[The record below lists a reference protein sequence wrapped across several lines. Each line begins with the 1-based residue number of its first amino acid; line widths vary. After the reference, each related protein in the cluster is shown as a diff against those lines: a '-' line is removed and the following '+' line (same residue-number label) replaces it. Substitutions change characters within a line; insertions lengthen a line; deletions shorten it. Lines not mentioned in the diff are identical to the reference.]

1 MLLRIVLAL
10 TLLLTLGNA
19 AGAADTAFRLATPSS
34 PDSDV
39 WNEGFSIVF
48 SLDEKQCRAAYG
60 KDWLE
65 RCAAPMPGMTGRT
78 ADTVSMRPAV
88 PGVWRWQAPHILRF
102 HPETSLKPATRYEIS
117 LADLPLPAGMRLRAT
132 RLQYTTS
139 PQAVRIG
146 KETFWTDPA
155 AGGRHAVSVPLYFIW
170 PADTAQVEAALRVGS
185 ASPGSGLRFDQ
196 PRVIWNESRDEA
208 LVTAT
213 VATLPDSNVQGR
225 VTLHG
230 MYSFSLDGSKRVLR
244 LQKPTESRFAVT
256 GKKHLLDIRAAELSA
271 AHDKDLNPVLQLEIR
286 TSLRIRPSELLRRLS
301 VVQLPARAQAGAG
314 NDTDWAGMP
323 AISPEDRAR
332 GTKLAPEPLEDGDHE
347 SDRLL
352 FRLPA
357 MENGRFLLID
367 VQKGLTAGNGLTL
380 AEDRRF
386 LLRAP
391 DLSPTVALLQPGN
404 VLSLSGDKKLNLYT
418 VGLRRLEWQ
427 TYRVREPFLALLA
440 QNASSASQ
448 FELWGMSPEQLG
460 TLAEGVVPLPEPEK
474 PGQAVFHSLELA
486 QLLNAKDASLS
497 GVFFL
502 QIQGIDAE
510 GKQRAF
516 LNRLVLATSLGLTV
530 KKTFDGKPA
539 TVFVQHLGT
548 GLPLEGVQIQV
559 LGSNGVSL
567 VTGVTDAQG
576 RAQLPPVEG
585 LPRDVLPAA
594 IVARSADGQDT
605 AWLSLRDF
613 ARTVDYSD
621 FPVAGRHVSPDG
633 MIVSAFSQR
642 DIYRPGE
649 RLHFGCILRKAD
661 GTPLPEGVPLE
672 VELIDPRPATVLRRS
687 LTTDRDGLFVLDWDS
702 PADAI
707 TGPYRLSVRLAG
719 DRPVFLGDVAV
730 RVEEFQPDTLS
741 IKANFSPA
749 VPRGWFRTG
758 SGETPTA
765 SVRLDNLYGQPAAGH
780 RVSAAFQTAAG
791 TFRFEEYSDYTFYDA
806 SPFNGESTSLR
817 MSDATTDAS
826 GTALLPLPLGRL
838 LPGTFRGTVQI
849 EGFEPSGGRAVTR
862 SLNALFS
869 PQALALGWK
878 PEGGANNLEYIPQH
892 TAGSLRL
899 LAVNNDLQ
907 PVAVEKAQLIL
918 SERRYVTSLVSD
930 AQGRYRYDAASVDT
944 EVQRSEAV
952 IGPDGFLWSIP
963 TETPGDYLLSVRDAE
978 GTLLASIPFS
988 IAGNRLAAPEE
999 LDPASLAR
1007 GNLRLVLDKKRY
1019 APGDVIKMRLSA
1031 PFDGSG
1037 LITIERDNVVAHAWF
1052 TAKAGESVQEITLPR
1067 DFEGAGYVNVS
1078 FVRSQQSDAIYMQPH
1093 AYAVAPFTAGVEQ
1106 RDMGLRLEA
1115 PASVRPGEELRVRL
1129 SARTPGRA
1137 VVFAVDEGILQLT
1150 DFRTPDPLADIL
1162 LNRALGVQTS
1172 RMFDLLMPDHARLRG
1187 RIPGFG
1193 GGVGV
1198 GARFLNPFQ
1207 RRGEAP
1213 FAVWLDP
1220 VDVGPEGR
1228 ELTIAVPESFTGKFR
1243 LMAVGCAAPSSP
1255 SVTAGN
1261 AETFVEVNGTIIVKP
1276 LLPSTVAPGDTFE
1289 GALAIANTVAGS
1301 GPEAQVQLTLKTG
1314 SGLELRD
1321 TPAEQT
1327 VVIPENGEKVI
1338 PLPLRA
1344 LDEPGVTSV
1353 SVVATLGKEKPVQR
1367 SIELAIRPAT
1377 PRTLTLSERVV
1388 DKQRDISAPSALY
1401 PYQAVTRATLSTGPL
1416 SALRAVFARLN
1427 AYPYDCTEQRI
1438 SQAFPYA
1445 ALSAVPELRA
1455 SFLSQAGLAPEEKDK
1470 DAMGRRVAAAVQGIQ
1485 RCFVVNDGVSFWPG
1499 GKADDFLTAYAA
1511 DFLLT
1516 LRENGSIA
1524 PEPLT
1529 RNLLDALQRL
1539 AVRPPMSAHDA
1550 RIKIYAVWV
1559 LLRDGRIMTQEVR
1572 ELERWCRANLPDWER
1587 DAVATLLADSLAMLR
1602 LERQARDILPP
1613 RIAAPASDSVFT
1625 PAILHGLHA
1634 LALSRHFPERRVD
1647 IPVDSLVRY
1656 AVTDA
1661 SPLELSF
1668 LARGLLTLGGTPPP
1682 LPPDVRLTCTEVAP
1696 GFPPVTAEAVAEGSV
1711 LTLDAPGCTR
1721 VETSAPAGEGWR
1733 LQLLTDG
1740 YPRTPQPEK
1749 AQGLEVRRRFLDE
1762 RGEAVLSAP
1771 VGALLTVEI
1780 TLRSDNTTLENIVIT
1795 DLLPGGLELLLE
1807 KDDSLP
1813 QGDGLLYR
1821 QRREDRSLFFVNA
1834 TPAAATYRYR
1844 VRAATRG
1851 TFALPPVSAEAMYDA
1866 ATRAAA
1872 DGGQF
1877 VVE

>member
-1 MLLRIVLAL
+1 MLLRLVLAL
-10 TLLLTLGNA
+10 ALLLGMGNA

-39 WNEGFSIVF
+39 WNEGFGIVF

-65 RCAAPMPGMTGRT
+65 RCAAPMPGETGRT
-78 ADTVSMRPAV
+78 ADTVVMRPAV

-102 HPETSLKPATRYEIS
+102 YPETSLKPATRYEIS
-117 LADLPLPAGMRLRAT
+117 LADLPLPAAMRLRT
-132 RLQYTTS
+132 TKLQYTTS

-146 KETFWTDPA
+146 KETFWTNPA

-170 PADTAQVEAALRVGS
+170 PADTAQVEASLRVGS

-213 VATLPDSNVQGR
+213 VATLPENDAQGR

-230 MYSFSLDGSKRVLR
+230 MYSFSLDDGKRTIR
-244 LQKPTESRFAVT
+244 RQKPAESRFAVT
-256 GKKHLLDIRAAELSA
+256 GGSRLLDVRAVELSN
-271 AHDKDLNPVLQLEIR
+271 AHDETLNPVLQLEIR
-286 TSLRIRPSELLRRLS
+286 TSLRVRPSEVLRRLS
-301 VVQLPARAQAGAG
+301 VVQLPARAQPGAG
-314 NDTDWAGMP
+314 SDTDWAGMP
-323 AISPEDRAR
+323 AVAPEDRAR
-332 GTKLAPEPLEDGDHE
+332 GETLVPVPLEDGDHE

-357 MENGRFLLID
+357 AEHSRFLLID
-367 VQKGLTAGNGLTL
+367 LRKGLTAGNGLTL

-391 DLSPTVALLQPGN
+391 GLSPTVELLQPGN
-404 VLSLSGDKKLNLYT
+404 VLSLSGDKKLDLYT
-418 VGLRRLEWQ
+418 VGIRRLEWR

-440 QNASSASQ
+440 QNTSSASQ
-448 FELWGMSPEQLG
+448 FETWGISREQLG
-460 TLAEGVVPLPEPEK
+460 TLAEGVVPLPEPAK
-474 PGQAVFHSLELA
+474 PGQAVFHALELA
-486 QLLNAKDASLS
+486 QLLPAKDDSLS

-502 QIQGIDAE
+502 QIRGIDAE
-510 GKQRAF
+510 GKERAF

-530 KKTFDGKPA
+530 KKTFDGNPA

-559 LGSNGVSL
+559 LGSNGVPL
-567 VTGVTDAQG
+567 ATGVTDAQG
-576 RAQLPPVEG
+576 RAQLPPIDG
-585 LPRDVLPAA
+585 LSRDNAPAA
-594 IVARSADGQDT
+594 VVAHSADGQDM

-621 FPVAGRHVSPDG
+621 FPVAGRHVPPDG

-661 GTPLPEGVPLE
+661 GTPLPAGVPLD

-687 LTTDRDGLFVLDWDS
+687 LTTAADGLFVLSWDC
-702 PADAI
+702 PADAA

-758 SGETPTA
+758 SGETPAA

-806 SPFNGESTSLR
+806 SPFNGESASLR

-849 EGFEPSGGRAVTR
+849 EGFEPSGGRAVIR

-878 PEGGANNLEYIPQH
+878 PEGGANNLDYIPQH

-899 LAVNNDLQ
+899 LAVNNDLH
-907 PVAVEKAQLIL
+907 PVAVEKAQFIL

-930 AQGRYRYDAASVDT
+930 AQGRYRYDAASVAT
-944 EVQRSEAV
+944 EVQRSEAT
-952 IGPDGFLWSIP
+952 IGPDGFLWPIP
-963 TETPGDYLLSVRDAE
+963 TETPGDYLLSVRDAA

-1019 APGDVIKMRLSA
+1019 APGDVVKMRLSA

-1037 LITIERDNVVAHAWF
+1037 LITIERDTVVAHAWF
-1052 TAKAGESVQEITLPR
+1052 TARAGESVQEITLPR

-1078 FVRSQQSDAIYMQPH
+1078 FVRSLQSDAVYMQPH
-1093 AYAVAPFTAGVEQ
+1093 AYAVAPFTVGLEQ

-1115 PASVRPGEELRVRL
+1115 PAAVRPGETLRVRL

-1162 LNRALGVQTS
+1162 LDRALVVQTS

-1193 GGVGV
+1193 GGIGI

-1220 VDVGPEGR
+1220 ADVGPEGR
-1228 ELTIAVPESFTGKFR
+1228 EISIPVPESFTGKFR

-1255 SVTAGN
+1255 SVTAGH
-1261 AETFVEVNGTIIVKP
+1261 AEAFVEVNGTVIVKP
-1276 LLPSTVAPGDTFE
+1276 LLPSAVAPGDTFE
-1289 GALAIANTVAGS
+1289 GALVIANTVAGS
-1301 GPEAQVQLTLKTG
+1301 GPEAQVHLALTCG
-1314 SGLELRD
+1314 PGLELRD

-1353 SVVATLGKEKPVQR
+1353 AVVATLGEEKPVRR
-1367 SIELAIRPAT
+1367 SIELAVRPAA
-1377 PRTLTLSERVV
+1377 PRTLTLSESPV
-1388 DKQRDISAPSALY
+1388 DARRDIRAPSALY

-1416 SALRAVFARLN
+1416 TALRAVFARLD
-1427 AYPYDCTEQRI
+1427 AYPYDCAEQRI

-1445 ALSAVPELRA
+1445 ALSAVPALRA
-1455 SFLSQAGLAPEEKDK
+1455 SVLAADPASHKDGT
-1470 DAMGRRVAAAVQGIQ
+1470 DAAGRRIAAAVQTIQ
-1485 RCFVVNDGVSFWPG
+1485 RCFVENEGVGFWPG

-1516 LRENGSIA
+1516 LRENGGIA

-1539 AVRPPMSAHDA
+1539 AVRPPASAHDA
-1550 RIKIYAVWV
+1550 RVRIYAVWV

-1572 ELERWCRANLPDWER
+1572 ELERWCRASLADWER

-1602 LERQARDILPP
+1602 LDRQARDMLPP
-1613 RIAAPASDSVFT
+1613 RIAAPAGDAVFT
-1625 PAILHGLHA
+1625 PAVLHGLHA

-1647 IPVDSLVRY
+1647 IPVESLVRY

-1661 SPLELSF
+1661 NTLELSF
-1668 LARGLLTLGGTPPP
+1668 LARGLLALGATPPP
-1682 LPPDVRLTCTEVAP
+1682 LPPDTRLTCAEVAP
-1696 GFPPVTAEAVAEGSV
+1696 GFPPVTAQAVAEGSV

-1721 VETSAPAGEGWR
+1721 FETSAPAGEGWR

-1740 YPRTPQPEK
+1740 YPRSPQPEK

-1780 TLRSDNTTLENIVIT
+1780 SLRSDSAARENIVIT
-1795 DLLPGGLELLLE
+1795 DLLPGGLEPVLE

-1813 QGDGLLYR
+1813 QGDGLLHR
-1821 QRREDRSLFFVNA
+1821 QRREDRCLFFVNA
-1834 TPAAATYRYR
+1834 TPTTATYRYR

-1866 ATRAAA
+1866 ATRASA
-1872 DGGQF
+1872 DGGRF
-1877 VVE
+1877 VVD

>member
-1 MLLRIVLAL
+1 MLLRLVLAL
-10 TLLLTLGNA
+10 ALLLTMGNA

-78 ADTVSMRPAV
+78 ADTVGIRPAV
-88 PGVWRWQAPHILRF
+88 PGVWRWQAPHILHF

-117 LADLPLPAGMRLRAT
+117 LADLPLPTGMRLRAT
-132 RLQYTTS
+132 KLQYTTS
-139 PQAVRIG
+139 PQAVRVG

-170 PADTAQVEAALRVGS
+170 PADTAQAEAALRMGS

-213 VATLPDSNVQGR
+213 VATLPENNAQGR
-225 VTLHG
+225 ITLHG
-230 MYSFSLDGSKRVLR
+230 MYSFSLDGDKRTLSR
-244 LQKPTESRFAVT
+244 QKPAESRFAVT
-256 GKKHLLDIRAAELSA
+256 GKKYLLDIRAAELSA
-271 AHDKDLNPVLQLEIR
+271 AHDKNLNPVLQLEIR
-286 TSLRIRPSELLRRLS
+286 TSLRVRPSELLRRLS
-301 VVQLPARAQAGAG
+301 VVQLPARAQTGAG
-314 NDTDWAGMP
+314 SETDWAGMP
-323 AISPEDRAR
+323 AISPEDRAK
-332 GTKLAPEPLEDGDHE
+332 GKTLAPEPLEDGDHE

-352 FRLPA
+352 FRLPTT
-357 MENGRFLLID
+357 ENGRFLLID

-380 AEDRRF
+380 AGDRRF

-391 DLSPTVALLQPGN
+391 DLSPTVELLQPGN
-404 VLSLSGDKKLNLYT
+404 VLSLSGDRKLDLYT
-418 VGLRRLEWQ
+418 VGIRRLEWQ
-427 TYRVREPFLALLA
+427 TYRVRESFLALLA
-440 QNASSASQ
+440 QNASSAAQ
-448 FELWGMSPEQLG
+448 FETWGISPEQLG
-460 TLAEGVVPLPEPEK
+460 TLAEGVVPLPEPGK

-486 QLLNAKDASLS
+486 QLLDAKDGPLS

-502 QIQGIDAE
+502 QIRGIDAE

-530 KKTFDGKPA
+530 KKAFDGNPA
-539 TVFVQHLGT
+539 VFVQHLGT
-548 GLPLEGVQIQV
+548 GQPLEGVQIQV
-559 LGSNGVSL
+559 LGNNGVPI
-567 VTGVTDAQG
+567 VMGVTDKQG
-576 RAQLPPVEG
+576 RAQLPHVEG
-585 LPRDVLPAA
+585 LMRDNIPAA
-594 IVARSADGQDT
+594 VVARSADGQDT
-605 AWLSLRDF
+605 AWLSLRDA

-621 FPVAGRHVSPDG
+621 FSVAGQYVPPDG
-633 MIVSAFSQR
+633 MVASVFSQR

-649 RLHFGCILRKAD
+649 RLHFGCILRRAD

-672 VELIDPRPATVLRRS
+672 VELADPRPATVLRRS
-687 LTTDRDGLFVLDWDS
+687 LTTGADGLFVLAWDS

-719 DRPVFLGDVAV
+719 DRSVFLGDTAV

-741 IKANFSPA
+741 VRANFAPA

-758 SGETPTA
+758 NGETPA
-765 SVRLDNLYGQPAAGH
+765 ADVQLDNLYGQPAAGH
-780 RVSAAFQTAAG
+780 RVSASFQTAAG

-806 SPFNGESTSLR
+806 SPFNGESATLR
-817 MSDATTDAS
+817 MNDATTDAS
-826 GTALLPLPLGRL
+826 GAALLPLPLGRL

-878 PEGGANNLEYIPQH
+878 PEGGANNLDYIPQH

-907 PVAVEKAQLIL
+907 PVAVEKAQFIL
-918 SERRYVTSLVSD
+918 SERRYVTGLVSD

-944 EVQRSEAV
+944 ELQRSEAT
-952 IGPDGFLWSIP
+952 IGPDGFLWPIP
-963 TETPGDYLLSVRDAE
+963 AETPGDYLLSVRDAQ

-1007 GNLRLVLDKKRY
+1007 GNLRLVLDRKRY
-1019 APGDVIKMRLSA
+1019 APGDVIKMRLSV

-1037 LITIERDNVVAHAWF
+1037 LITIERDSVVAHAWF
-1052 TAKAGESVQEITLPR
+1052 TAKAGESVQEIALPR
-1067 DFEGAGYVNVS
+1067 DFEGTGYVNVS
-1078 FVRSQQSDAIYMQPH
+1078 FVRSLQSDAVYMQPH

-1115 PASVRPGEELRVRL
+1115 PAAVRPGEEVRVRL

-1137 VVFAVDEGILQLT
+1137 IVFAVDEGILQLT
-1150 DFRTPDPLADIL
+1150 GFQTPDPLADIL
-1162 LNRALGVQTS
+1162 LNRALVVQTS

-1193 GGVGV
+1193 GGVGF

-1213 FAVWLDP
+1213 FAVWLEP
-1220 VDVGPEGR
+1220 AEVGPEGR
-1228 ELTIAVPESFTGKFR
+1228 EFSIAVPESFTGRFR
-1243 LMAVGCAAPSSP
+1243 LMAAGCAAPSSP
-1255 SVTAGN
+1255 SVTAGH
-1261 AETFVEVNGTIIVKP
+1261 AETFVEVNGTVIVKP

-1289 GALAIANTVAGS
+1289 GALAIVNTVADS
-1301 GPEAQVQLTLKTG
+1301 GPEAQVHLALKTG

-1327 VVIPENGEKVI
+1327 VVIPENSEKVI
-1338 PLPLRA
+1338 RLPLRA
-1344 LDEPGVTSV
+1344 TDEPGRTSV
-1353 SVVATLGKEKPVQR
+1353 TVVATLGKEKPVQR
-1367 SIELAIRPAT
+1367 RIELAIRPAT
-1377 PRTLTLSERVV
+1377 PRTLTLSELTV
-1388 DKQRDISAPSALY
+1388 DKQRHISAPSALY
-1401 PYQAVTRATLSTGPL
+1401 PCQAVTRATLSTGPL

-1427 AYPYDCTEQRI
+1427 AYPYDCAEQRI

-1455 SFLSQAGLAPEEKDK
+1455 SVLSQTGSALDEQDK
-1470 DAMGRRVAAAVQGIQ
+1470 DAVGRRIAAAIQSIQ
-1485 RCFVVNDGVSFWPG
+1485 RCFVVNEGVSFWPG

-1539 AVRPPMSAHDA
+1539 AVRPSTSAHDA

-1572 ELERWCRANLPDWER
+1572 ELERWCRDNLADWER
-1587 DAVATLLADSLAMLR
+1587 DAVSTLLADSLAMLR

-1613 RIAAPASDSVFT
+1613 RIAAPATDAVFT

-1647 IPVDSLVRY
+1647 IPVDTLVRY

-1661 SPLELSF
+1661 STLELAF
-1668 LARGLLTLGGTPPP
+1668 LARGLLALGGTPPP

-1749 AQGLEVRRRFLDE
+1749 AHGLEVRRRFLDE
-1762 RGEAVLSAP
+1762 RGETVLSAP

-1780 TLRSDNTTLENIVIT
+1780 SLRSDNATLENIVIT
-1795 DLLPGGLELLLE
+1795 DLLPGGLEPLLE
-1807 KDDSLP
+1807 KDDSQP

-1821 QRREDRSLFFVNA
+1821 QRREDRCLFFVNA

-1877 VVE
+1877 VVK